1 MGNSAKRDVGTV
13 TRAERLAKAWS
24 LRVEGLSIRA
34 IATQLKLAPSHVHKL
49 LSEERIELTAEA
61 MEEVA
66 AHKATL
72 IAREEALIETHW
84 PMRQDPDSAKVVQAS
99 NKMIAALT
107 GSLAPARSELTGKDG
122 GPLETANTSDEILRR
137 LALLA
142 ASGGTGE
149 SDPKP

>member
-1 MGNSAKRDVGTV
+1 MGNSAKRDTSTV
-13 TRAERLAKAWS
+13 DRAERRALVWAA
-24 LRVEGLSIRA
+24 RVRGLSIRD
-34 IATQLKLAPSHVHKL
+34 IATEVGVSPTQVHRDLA
-49 LSEERIELTAEA
+49 EERAELTTEA

-72 IAREEALIETHW
+72 IAREEALIATHW
-84 PMRQDPDSAKVVQAS
+84 PMRHEPDCAKVVQAS

-137 LALLA
+137 LASLA
-142 ASGGTGE
+142 ASSGTGAG
-149 SDPKP
+149 DPKP